1 MNMET
6 EKVAGGYTRG
16 EEIPGAKGKTKV
28 GYEVKEDPNLVLFEY
43 KNDVTAFDQAK
54 FTRSFENKAVSSNIT
69 NARIFEMLN
78 AAGIPTAF
86 VRQHSETEFIA
97 KRCTMVPLEV
107 VARRYAVGSFLKR
120 NNPADYP
127 EENGVPF
134 KFTGRPVVEFFLKT
148 TKGGLA
154 LPSGET
160 LVSGLSAEEG
170 EEDPYIP
177 NPEEAVWRLDHP
189 KKPAGSAQAN
199 LGRTVEAGKVLPSG
213 EAIQAMREMTM
224 RVFEVIEAF
233 FEKHEFKFIDLK
245 IEFGITPS
253 GELVVAD
260 VIDNDSWR
268 LRDQDWKEVSKQS
281 FRDKAA
287 AGDEDLS
294 EVAQNYAIVANL
306 LEKSRE

>member
-1 MNMET
+1 MASQEQYGG
-6 EKVAGGYTRG
+6 VANHF
-16 EEIPGAKGKTKV
+16 PSGKTKEGFPV
-28 GYEVKEDPNLVLFEY
+28 EGHPELVLFRY

-54 FTRSFENKAVSSNIT
+54 FTRTFENKASSSNTT

-78 AAGIPTAF
+78 AAGVPTAF

-120 NNPADYP
+120 NDASAYP
-127 EENGVPF
+127 EQNSVPF
-134 KFTGRPVVEFFLKT
+134 KFEGKPVVEFFLKT
-148 TKGGLA
+148 TKGGLST
-154 LPSGET
+154 PDGEV
-160 LVSGLSAEEG
+160 LVSGLSAEAG
-170 EEDPYIP
+170 EEDPYIA
-177 NPEEAVWRLDHP
+177 NPEATVWKLEHP
-189 KKPAGSAQAN
+189 KKPAGSPEAD
-199 LGRTVEAGKVLPSG
+199 LGRDVAASKVLPAG
-213 EAIQAMREMTM
+213 DAIPKMRDMVT

-245 IEFGITPS
+245 IEFGITEE

-268 LRDQDWKEVSKQS
+268 LRDASWKEVSKQS

-287 AGDEDLS
+287 TGNEDLS
-294 EVAQNYAIVANL
+294 DVAENYALVAKL
-306 LEKSRE
+306 LDAHRVT